1 MRKTILL
8 PASVGTAVL
17 LACVVALLAALA
29 AAPGAFAASRD
40 HGASFAVRCDFSHQ
54 LPDDP
59 IVHPDEPGA
68 AHSHDFLGN
77 RSTDAFSTYESMTA
91 PGVTTTCKR
100 PEDTA
105 GYWLPTVSWKDRQG
119 THELTPTRAVFYYR
133 AGDKAHTT
141 VEPFAKDLRIIADK
155 GVNGARIRWYC
166 GVDDDKAGSPDP
178 PTRCSSGVLGLK
190 IVFPDCVDEENVKD
204 PNLKNVDE
212 VVPGNNYRTGALITT
227 DPDPRTGLVKVID
240 PDSGDP
246 DTGQVIDSFD
256 DDPDTPEVENPDT
269 PDHRLHM
276 ARSKPQND
284 GTRACS
290 NPDYPIPV
298 PTLTINANFPMPTIS
313 GQVTLSSDH
322 DPGDPP
328 GSSMHTDFWNTW
340 DQDAPWSE
348 TGGSDGRHFGGLK
361 VLVENCINAVPP
373 TDPRPE
379 PCQAPTAT
387 A

>member
-1 MRKTILL
+1 MQKTLLL
-8 PASVGTAVL
+8 PAPVGITLL
-17 LACVVALLAALA
+17 LASVVALLAALA
-29 AAPGAFAASRD
+29 AAPGASAASRD

-91 PGVTTTCKR
+91 PGVTTTCSR

-105 GYWLPTVSWKDRQG
+105 GYWIPTVSWKDKQG

-166 GVDDDKAGSPDP
+166 GVGDDKAGSPDP

-190 IVFPDCVDEENVKD
+190 IVFPDCVAKD
-204 PNLKNVDE
+204 AS
-212 VVPGNNYRTGALITT
+212 GAQ
-227 DPDPRTGLVKVID
+227 K
-240 PDSGDP
+240 
-246 DTGQVIDSFD
+246 IDSD
-256 DDPDTPEVENPDT
+256 N
-269 PDHRLHM
+269 HRSHM
-276 ARSKPQND
+276 VRSKAQSD

-290 NPDYPIPV
+290 STHIPV
-298 PTLTINANFPMPTIS
+298 PTLTINANFPMPTTS

-322 DPGDPP
+322 QGDLP

-340 DQDAPWSE
+340 DQTELE
-348 TGGSDGRHFGGLK
+348 T
-361 VLVENCINAVPP
+361 LVRECINGVPP
-373 TDPRPE
+373 TDPRPDE
-379 PCQAPTAT
+379 CRAPTAT